1 MKTKPVLTL
10 EDCEKIQAACRAE
23 AIKNKW
29 NVTVAIVD
37 DGGYLLSL
45 ARMDGTGPVTA
56 EIASRKAHS
65 AAVSR
70 RSTKVAEDRIGSRP
84 ALMKM
89 PVLPVQGGLPIMHQG
104 HCVGAVGVSGVQSHE
119 DEQVAAAGIA
129 AISA

>member
-1 MKTKPVLTL
+1 MKTKPMLTL

-23 AIKNKW
+23 AVKNKW
-29 NVTVAIVD
+29 NVTVAVVD

-56 EIASRKAHS
+56 EIATMKAHA

-70 RSTKVAEDRIGSRP
+70 RSTKIAEDRIASRP
-84 ALMKM
+84 ALIKM
-89 PVLPVQGGLPIMHQG
+89 PVLPVQGGVPIMHQG

-119 DEQVAAAGIA
+119 DEQVANAGIA
-129 AISA
+129 ALG